1 MRMITY
7 EEKSKLYLGVTKEL
21 RNLRQL
27 RWRYIGEPEAEELRK
42 AMDILEELQKNLAQW
57 LDDNKKD
64 SGDYTL

>member
-7 EEKSKLYLGVTKEL
+7 EEKSKLYLGVNKEL

-42 AMDILEELQKNLAQW
+42 AMDILEELQKDLAQW

>member
-42 AMDILEELQKNLAQW
+42 AMDILEELQKDLAQW
-57 LDDNKKD
+57 LDDNKKG